1 MIETNPYMQQYFATR
16 WRLRFGLIIAGVV
29 GGAIVGAALTILGKI
44 VTGAPPATIP
54 NYVWNIVAFG
64 LFGAVI
70 GPIVTWSALRRVP
83 LWRTMIEP
91 VVAGVAGAAIGVAI
105 GSPALFLAL
114 VPVGI
119 IAAVTRLGFVYR
131 EKSLAY
137 QLNDGREPESRSLDD
152 PEEMN

>member
-16 WRLRFGLIIAGVV
+16 WRLRLGLIIAGVV

-131 EKSLAY
+131 EKSLVY
-137 QLNDGREPESRSLDD
+137 QLNDGREPESRSLDG

>member
-16 WRLRFGLIIAGVV
+16 WRLRLGLIIAGVV

>member
-16 WRLRFGLIIAGVV
+16 RRLKWGLVITGIVS
-29 GGAIVGAALTILGKI
+29 GAIVGMALTVLGKI
-44 VTGAPPATIP
+44 VTEAPPATFP
-54 NYVWNIVAFG
+54 NYVWNMVAFG
-64 LFGAVI
+64 LFGAII

-83 LWRTMIEP
+83 LWRAMLEP

-105 GSPALFLAL
+105 GSEALFLAL